1 MMKGI
6 KTNSWHFKTMELK
19 TIYSSHIFITKKK
32 KPSQTNIVLIDF
44 SPHVSEPG
52 AGGTERFFPFSRF
65 ARLASAAVTPRPQR
79 QGAEDTVPTVSDS

>member
-6 KTNSWHFKTMELK
+6 KTNSWHFKTIELK

-32 KPSQTNIVLIDF
+32 KSQTNIALIDF

-52 AGGTERFFPFSRF
+52 TGGTARFFPFSRF
-65 ARLASAAVTPRPQR
+65 AHRASAAVTPRPQR